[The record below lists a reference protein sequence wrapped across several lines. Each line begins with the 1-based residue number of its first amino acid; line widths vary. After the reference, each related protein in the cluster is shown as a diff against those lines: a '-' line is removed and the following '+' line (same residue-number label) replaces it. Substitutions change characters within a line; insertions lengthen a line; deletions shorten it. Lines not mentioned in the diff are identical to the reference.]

1 MAAGM
6 ARNLVSLLYRAAA
19 PSVRARL
26 AAGMVIGVAASGL
39 AAVAP
44 LALKQLVDAIAAGNP
59 PAAALASGAL
69 YLLAT
74 GIGRA
79 AALGQTYLF
88 AATDHAIHRAL
99 GGLMFERLLRLPL
112 CVIQQKPAGGLAQIQ
127 QHALQGVRLLVS
139 LVCLT
144 LIPVLVQMIIIL
156 TVVASVFD
164 IRIWL
169 IVATALAAYLIVF
182 SWGAQR
188 TAASTGSAID
198 AQVRA
203 GKVFADGLANA
214 ETVKNLVAETAIAG
228 RYRGILA
235 SAEGHWRAAL
245 ARRIEVGL
253 AVAVV
258 FVSTM
263 AAALLAGGQAAQ
275 AGTITVGDFV
285 LLHAY
290 LLQIIAPLE
299 QTGYA
304 MRDIGQGATYARG
317 WHELSQLPLEN
328 AAQGRGGPAGATAAA
343 RGPPAIQFRN
353 VSLKH
358 GETAPSLTDVSFD
371 VPPGAVVALVGASG
385 AGKSSILRLLLGHY
399 PLAAGTILID
409 GDSVDVLDPHTIR
422 GRAAAMSSD
431 AMLLDGTLAY
441 NLRLA
446 RPDADDAALQ
456 AAIEAAGLG
465 GLVASLPQ
473 GLLTEIGDR
482 GLRLSSGERQRL
494 AIARCVLRESDILL
508 LDEPTS
514 ALDPVSE
521 QLIAATIARAA
532 RGRTT
537 LIATHRLL
545 LASGADAIVVLE
557 EGRVA
562 EMGAHTD
569 LLRADGL
576 YAALWRAQ
584 MREEQRRSAAAR

>member
-1 MAAGM
+1 M

-19 PSVRARL
+19 PPVRARL

-44 LALKQLVDAIAAGNP
+44 LALKQLVDAIAAGSP
-59 PAAALASGAL
+59 PAAALAGGAL

-79 AALGQTYLF
+79 AALGQAYLF
-88 AATDHAIHRAL
+88 AATDHALHRTL
-99 GGLMFERLLRLPL
+99 GGLMFDRFLRLPL
-112 CVIQQKPAGGLAQIQ
+112 CVIRQKPAGALVQIQ

-164 IRIWL
+164 LRIWL

-188 TAASTGSAID
+188 AAASTSHAIE

-203 GKVFADGLANA
+203 GKIFADGLANA
-214 ETVKNLVAETAIAG
+214 ETVKNLVAETAISG

-235 SAEGHWRAAL
+235 SAERHWRAAL

-258 FVSTM
+258 FVTTM
-263 AAALLAGGQAAQ
+263 AAALLAGGQAAE
-275 AGTITVGDFV
+275 AGAITVGDFV

-304 MRDIGQGATYARG
+304 MRDIGQGATYVRG
-317 WHELSQLPLEN
+317 WNELSQLPAESPDP
-328 AAQGRGGPAGATAAA
+328 GSVGPAAGTA
-343 RGPPAIQFRN
+343 RSGGPPAIQFRN

-358 GETAPSLTDVSFD
+358 GDAAPALTDVSFD

-385 AGKSSILRLLLGHY
+385 AGKSSILRLLLGHH

-409 GDSVDVLDPHTIR
+409 GVSPDALQPHALR

-465 GLVASLPQ
+465 ALVASLPQ
-473 GLLTEIGDR
+473 GLLTDVGDR

-521 QLIAATIARAA
+521 RLIAGAIARAA

-545 LASGADAIVVLE
+545 LASGADAIVVLQ

-562 EMGAHTD
+562 ETGVHAD
-569 LLRADGL
+569 LLQADGL
-576 YAALWRAQ
+576 YAALWRGQMHAQ
-584 MREEQRRSAAAR
+584 QRRSVAAG

>member
-19 PSVRARL
+19 PPVRARL
-26 AAGMVIGVAASGL
+26 AAGMVIGVVASGL

-44 LALKQLVDAIAAGNP
+44 LALRQLVDAIAAGSP
-59 PAAALASGAL
+59 PAVSLASGGL

-88 AATDHAIHRAL
+88 AATDHALHRAL
-99 GGLMFERLLRLPL
+99 SGLMFERFLRLPL
-112 CVIQQKPAGGLAQIQ
+112 CVIQQKPAGALVQIQ

-169 IVATALAAYLIVF
+169 IVAIALAAYLIVF

-188 TAASTGSAID
+188 AAASTSRAID

-214 ETVKNLVAETAIAG
+214 ETVKNLIAETAISA
-228 RYRGILA
+228 RYRDILA
-235 SAEGHWRAAL
+235 SAERHWRAAL

-275 AGTITVGDFV
+275 SGAITVGDFV

-304 MRDIGQGATYARG
+304 MRDIGQGATYVRG
-317 WHELSQLPLEN
+317 WTELSQLPVETASHGPCTPAEDR
-328 AAQGRGGPAGATAAA
+328 AAP

-353 VSLKH
+353 VSLQH
-358 GETAPSLTDVSFD
+358 GDAAPSLTGVSFD
-371 VPPGAVVALVGASG
+371 VLPGAVVALVGASG
-385 AGKSSILRLLLGHY
+385 AGKSSILRLVLGHY

-409 GDSVDVLDPHTIR
+409 GVSLDALDRHALR

-431 AMLLDGTLAY
+431 AMLLDGTLAD

-465 GLVASLPQ
+465 ALVASLPQ
-473 GLLTEIGDR
+473 GLLTETGDR

-514 ALDPVSE
+514 ALDPVNE
-521 QLIAATIARAA
+521 RLIAAAIARAA

-545 LASGADAIVVLE
+545 LASGADAVIVLK

-562 EMGAHTD
+562 EMGAHAD

-576 YAALWRAQ
+576 YAALWRVQ
-584 MREEQRRSAAAR
+584 MREEQRRPAAAW

>member
-1 MAAGM
+1 MAAGP
-6 ARNLVSLLYRAAA
+6 ARNLVSLVYRAAA
-19 PSVRARL
+19 PPVRARL
-26 AAGMVIGVAASGL
+26 LAGMLIGVAASGL

-44 LALKQLVDAIAAGNP
+44 LALKQLIDAIAAGSP

-74 GIGRA
+74 GTGRA

-88 AATDHAIHRAL
+88 AATDHALQRAL
-99 GGLMFERLLRLPL
+99 AGLMFERFLQLPL
-112 CVIQQKPAGGLAQIQ
+112 GVIQQKPAGALMQIQ

-144 LIPVLVQMIIIL
+144 LIPVLVQMAVIL

-188 TAASTGSAID
+188 AAASTRSAID

-214 ETVKNLVAETAIAG
+214 ETVKNLVAESMIAG
-228 RYRGILA
+228 RYRHGLA
-235 SAEGHWRAAL
+235 SAEQHWQAAL

-258 FVSTM
+258 FVTTL
-263 AAALLAGGQAAQ
+263 AAALVAGGQAAQ
-275 AGTITVGDFV
+275 AGAITVGEFV

-304 MRDIGQGATYARG
+304 MRDIGQGATYVRG
-317 WHELSQLPLEN
+317 WNELSQLPAEN
-328 AAQGRGGPAGATAAA
+328 AGHGPCLPAGKRAAA
-343 RGPPAIQFRN
+343 HGPPAIRFRN
-353 VSLKH
+353 VCLRH
-358 GETAPSLTDVSFD
+358 GDAASALADVSFD
-371 VPPGAVVALVGASG
+371 VPPGAVVALVGPSG
-385 AGKSSILRLLLGHY
+385 AGKSSILRLILGHY
-399 PLAAGTILID
+399 PLTAGTILI
-409 GDSVDVLDPHTIR
+409 GGASLDALDLHAIR
-422 GRAAAMSSD
+422 RRAAVMASD

-446 RPDADDAALQ
+446 RPDADDALLQ
-456 AAIEAAGLG
+456 DAIEAAGLAAM
-465 GLVASLPQ
+465 VASLPH
-473 GLLTEIGDR
+473 GLQTDIGDR
-482 GLRLSSGERQRL
+482 GFRLSAGERQRL
-494 AIARCVLRESDILL
+494 AIARTVLQVSDILL

-514 ALDPVSE
+514 ALDPVTE
-521 QLIAATIARAA
+521 RQIAGAVIRAA

-537 LIATHRLL
+537 LIATHSLL
-545 LASGADAIVVLE
+545 LAEDADAIIVLKA
-557 EGRVA
+557 GRVVETGSHA
-562 EMGAHTD
+562 D
-569 LLRADGL
+569 LLRADGV
-576 YAALWRAQ
+576 YAALWRAR
-584 MREEQRRSAAAR
+584 MRAEPSRPGAAG